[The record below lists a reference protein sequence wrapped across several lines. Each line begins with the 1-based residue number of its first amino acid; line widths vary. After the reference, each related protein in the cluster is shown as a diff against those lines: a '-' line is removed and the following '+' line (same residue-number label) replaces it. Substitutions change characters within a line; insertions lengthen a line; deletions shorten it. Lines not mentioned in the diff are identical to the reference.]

1 MVKQSKKKKTG
12 RGNFFAERSKSKKKS
27 SIKQSKR
34 NEKKHRQRIREKIK
48 LEKSKI
54 DEELKSR
61 QEFIKSIKKF
71 VGDHKTSTPESVYLL
86 LEKLGSED
94 LVKKILQNVEEINNN
109 LDDKLNLIL
118 VAIKDIEREDP
129 LIYIYGIDGYITE
142 IEEIVKT
149 VDMDEKSKLIKKIL
163 DDLEMV
169 FETELQRMETGYQND
184 IILER
189 VERLLNEI

>member
-1 MVKQSKKKKTG
+1 MVKDSKKKKKG

-27 SIKQSKR
+27 SINQSLR
-34 NEKKHRQRIREKIK
+34 TQKKHRQRIHEKIK
-48 LEKSKI
+48 LEKVKI
-54 DEELKSR
+54 DKELITR
-61 QEFIKSIKKF
+61 EEFIKSIKKI
-71 VGDHKTSTPESVYLL
+71 VGDYKTSTPESVYLL
-86 LEKLGSED
+86 LEKLGSQD
-94 LVKKILQNVEEINNN
+94 LVEKIIQNVEEINNN

-118 VAIKDIEREDP
+118 VAIKDIEKEDP
-129 LIYIYGIDGYITE
+129 GLYEIDGYISE

>member
-1 MVKQSKKKKTG
+1 MVKYSKKKKLG
-12 RGNFFAERSKSKKKS
+12 RGNFFTQRSKSRKKS
-27 SIKQSKR
+27 SMNRSIR
-34 NEKKHRQRIREKIK
+34 TEKKHRQRIREKIK
-48 LEKSKI
+48 LEKIKI
-54 DEELKSR
+54 DTELKSR
-61 QEFIKSIKKF
+61 EQFIKSIKKI
-71 VGDHKTSTPESVYLL
+71 VGDYKTSTPESVYLL

-94 LVKKILQNVEEINNN
+94 LVEKIFQNVEEINNN
-109 LDDKLNLIL
+109 LDSRLNLIL
-118 VAIKDIEREDP
+118 VAIKDIDREDP
-129 LIYIYGIDGYITE
+129 GLYEIDGYITE

>member
-1 MVKQSKKKKTG
+1 MVKVSKKKKTG

-34 NEKKHRQRIREKIK
+34 SEKKHRQHIREKIK

-61 QEFIKSIKKF
+61 QEFINSIKKI
-71 VGDHKTSTPESVYLL
+71 VGDYKTSTPESVYLL
-86 LEKLGSED
+86 LEKLGSQD
-94 LVKKILQNVEEINNN
+94 LVEKIIQNVEQINNN

-129 LIYIYGIDGYITE
+129 GLYEIDGYITE

-169 FETELQRMETGYQND
+169 FEIELQRMETGYQND